1 VSYAGVRQVTSACQS
16 GLRKQRMEVKEI
28 IEELT
33 RLRNGGSYNPDKTSE
48 AIAKAIEVIQDWK
61 ARRFRQDLVNA
72 VNRWNG

>member
-1 VSYAGVRQVTSACQS
+1 
-16 GLRKQRMEVKEI
+16 MEVKEI
-28 IEELT
+28 IEELE

-48 AIAKAIEVIQDWK
+48 AITEAIEVIQDWK

>member
-1 VSYAGVRQVTSACQS
+1 
-16 GLRKQRMEVKEI
+16 MEVKEI